1 MKSKLRFLAR
11 FFIVT
16 TTVLACALAIAGCDE
31 DLIDDATFRLW
42 CGESLCS
49 WKLDQGHVRQA
60 PTWHKNDFG
69 VELVDT
75 PTTISQELKN
85 NAKCMTFTTIA
96 DVDPNAQVSVGLDF
110 NGDGKIDYDQP
121 IAAVG
126 FREVKTQVTA
136 PRSSGKLP
144 RIFITKRGTG
154 RAVLAQIRLQGN
166 SNCNAPPFRM
176 KDRQLGEPCDQPAD
190 STQQSE
196 CKSDNTCCEG
206 ICAECCVA
214 PKAWDFVPDGGGSGI
229 AKPPEVKCR
238 DNGVCERRDVKHLV
252 FFTESVPLQCNPGRR
267 DRPSGTTCLA
277 DDDCQSGSCEGATS
291 TAFDKDQPANSFV
304 DAEAR
309 KCPSDFPDAG
319 PKESCELVNVT
330 PGTCR

>member
-1 MKSKLRFLAR
+1 MVKRKKEVRFGVVGLTA
-11 FFIVT
+11 
-16 TTVLACALAIAGCDE
+16 LACTLAVAGCDE

-42 CGESLCS
+42 CGETLCA
-49 WKLDQGHVRQA
+49 WTLEQGHVRRA

-85 NAKCMTFTTIA
+85 NNAKCLTFTTIA

-126 FREVKTQVTA
+126 FREVKTQVTS

-154 RAVLAQIRLQGN
+154 RAVLAQIRLQG
-166 SNCNAPPFRM
+166 SSSCNAPPFRM
-176 KDRQLGEPCDQPAD
+176 KDRPLGEPCDQAAD

-196 CKSDNTCCEG
+196 CKSGVCCEG

-214 PKAWDFVPDGGGSGI
+214 PRALDFVADGGGTAV
-229 AKPPEVKCR
+229 AKPPEMKCP
-238 DNGVCERRDVKHLV
+238 DNQVCERRDVPHLV
-252 FFTESVPLQCNPGRR
+252 FLTESVPLQCNPGRR
-267 DRPSGTTCLA
+267 DRLGGTTCLA
-277 DDDCQSGSCEGATS
+277 DDDCQSGECVGATS
-291 TAFDKDQPANSFV
+291 TAFDKEKAFNSLA

-309 KCPSDFPDAG
+309 RCPSDFPDAG
-319 PKESCELVNVT
+319 PRENCEFINVT
-330 PGTCR
+330 EGQCR